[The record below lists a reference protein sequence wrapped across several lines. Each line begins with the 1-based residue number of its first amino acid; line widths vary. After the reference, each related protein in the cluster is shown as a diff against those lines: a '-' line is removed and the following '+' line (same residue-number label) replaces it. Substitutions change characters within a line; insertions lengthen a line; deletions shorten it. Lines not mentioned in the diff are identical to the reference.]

1 MSMTLFT
8 PAKERQPKRRHARA
22 RLRKTLL
29 VAWQGRGRRDA
40 SRARNICL
48 GGIYIDTTN
57 PANVGETVELFF
69 DAPQGQVH
77 ARAVVRSMH
86 SCRGMGV
93 EFVGMDY
100 TARKRL
106 NSMLQGLLVSEEAA
120 RETVS
125 V

>member
-8 PAKERQPKRRHARA
+8 PAKEKQPKRRHARA

-40 SRARNICL
+40 SRARNVCQ
-48 GGIYIDTTN
+48 GGMYIDTTN

-69 DAPQGQVH
+69 DAPLGQVH
-77 ARAVVRSMH
+77 ARAVVRSVH

-100 TARKRL
+100 TARRRL
-106 NSMLQGLLVSEEAA
+106 HDMLKGLLVSEEAA